1 MSPKM
6 HPVKFFSAN
15 AALPPDSNL
24 GICYLF
30 LVIVCRIQIL
40 SAAGFSLLA
49 AGQKPVTRSQRPEH

>member
-6 HPVKFFSAN
+6 HPAKRYSIN
-15 AALPPDSNL
+15 AAPPPDSNL

-49 AGQKPVTRSQRPEH
+49 AGQKQVIRSQRP